1 MDIHRRVQSRR
12 FLKLLCLLV
21 IGKAISIPVQGAT
34 PAATLASQRQALWQK
49 LAKTDLLFQSGMNQ
63 VSLLQMRQISP
74 LLYNHFELSRTER
87 EYSMGARTPD
97 DGGKISKQGGGDK
110 SDGKHLP
117 WDLWTQE
124 SGSLLQSSST
134 TTSPGKNS
142 TIGAFLLGLDYEICR
157 DVRAGLFSG
166 YMPGSTTFSGVQN
179 GTSITQGLVY
189 GGSLSYAKPNGGFY
203 ADGVMTGGGFQASTS
218 QSISL
223 NGKNYGTVSAAPVSS
238 TLTLGGDTGYDVR
251 RGPWTY
257 GPIGTIQYTQLHAN
271 AVNLSGPG
279 SASAIMNAQYL
290 ESLYTGLGS
299 HVLYAIPC
307 SRSIKLVPELRLL
320 WSHEFLNG
328 STTPTGSLSQNP
340 GHTYSATT
348 AAAQQNVSNAYAG
361 FTLLAGKSFSSSLF
375 YGAALSSGA
384 SIQTLILSINL
395 AF

>member
-1 MDIHRRVQSRR
+1 
-12 FLKLLCLLV
+12 
-21 IGKAISIPVQGAT
+21 
-34 PAATLASQRQALWQK
+34 
-49 LAKTDLLFQSGMNQ
+49 MNQ

-74 LLYNHFELSRTER
+74 LLYNHFELCRTER
-87 EYSMGARTPD
+87 ESTPWEHEPLMT
-97 DGGKISKQGGGDK
+97 GGKISYQGGGEK

-166 YMPGSTTFSGVQN
+166 YIPGSTTFSGVQK

-203 ADGVMTGGGFQASTS
+203 ADGVMTGGGFQSSTS

-223 NGKNYGTVSAAPVSS
+223 NGKNYGTVSATPISS

-251 RGPWTY
+251 RGRWTY

-279 SASAIMNAQYL
+279 IDSAIMNAQYL

-307 SRSIKLVPELRLL
+307 SRSLKIVPELRLL

-340 GHTYSATT
+340 GHTYSAMT

-361 FTLLAGKSFSSSLF
+361 FTALVGKHFSSSLF
-375 YGAALSSGA
+375 YGAALSSGG
-384 SIQTLILSINL
+384 SIQTLILSLNL